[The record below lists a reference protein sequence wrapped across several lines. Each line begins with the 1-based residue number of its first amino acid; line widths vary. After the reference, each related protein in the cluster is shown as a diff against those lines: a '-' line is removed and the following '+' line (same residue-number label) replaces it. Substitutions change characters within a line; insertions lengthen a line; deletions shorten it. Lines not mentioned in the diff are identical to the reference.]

1 MFNFT
6 KIAENRIREAIKR
19 GELDDIPGKGKPLVF
34 EDDSFVP
41 QDLRMAYKMLKNAG
55 FVPPQLQSEKEIK
68 TAMDLLQ
75 TMDDEEERYRQ
86 IKKINLMV
94 SKANISR
101 KRPINLEKDQIYYR
115 KVVERI
121 KVRKKK

>member
-34 EDDSFVP
+34 EDDSLVP

-86 IKKINLMV
+86 IQKINLMV
-94 SKANISR
+94 TKINMTR
-101 KRPINLEKDQIYYR
+101 GRPVNLEKDQVYYR
-115 KVVERI
+115 KVVERV